1 MITWVLS
8 GVTPLSL
15 QRARPNSVSSDTMNP
30 EPYICE
36 NVCCNPVLL
45 LQPFPDAS
53 FGRVPGCLQVPDVH
67 RSSAPTFHSSG
78 FRICLP
84 NFSKRRP
91 STTRLRRSSNSNLP
105 DEVSLT
111 VHG

>member
-45 LQPFPDAS
+45 LQPFPEAS
-53 FGRVPGCLQVPDVH
+53 FGRVPGCLQVPDVQ
-67 RSSAPTFHSSG
+67 
-78 FRICLP
+78 
-84 NFSKRRP
+84 SKLC
-91 STTRLRRSSNSNLP
+91 T
-105 DEVSLT
+105 DVSLLGLQDLFAQLLET
-111 VHG
+111 TTIDDPTATLQQLELAR